1 MLFRSYQRTQLG
13 FKRLQGQTLELNGAA
28 NSRNNPPDLDEL
40 WRDFNRRLSR
50 LFGLKEAA
58 NGGRGPFGG
67 GKNNRYYGIGIGC
80 ALLLAIWLGSGV
92 YMVGEGQAG
101 VITQLGSYKYT
112 TTLTGIRWHLPY
124 PFQSCTLVDLVPAQ
138 PVEIGGNQSHESAG
152 VKASPMLTRDGK
164 LVDARFTIRYQIKDA
179 HAFLFNNVDA
189 QASIGQAGE
198 AAARAVLGKLKLDD
212 LLSHNRQTAVF
223 ELKQKLQN
231 RLDLY
236 HTGILIKDVTMQT
249 LRWSAQI
256 QAAFD
261 DALKAMQE
269 NERQKQQANAYSDE
283 LLARARADVA
293 QMMNEAEGHK
303 ARVIAQAQGDAE
315 RFKQV
320 LAEYLKAP
328 AVIREHMYLETMQ
341 QIYGNATKV
350 LVDNKMTSTLIHLPL
365 DKLLANSA
373 VPQTATPDASPSKEP
388 AATAKG
394 AAGAAQVTGQPPAKD
409 HQQATGPTTPASADP
424 ASLRDLLRTRNRN
437 DDGR

>member
-1 MLFRSYQRTQLG
+1 
-13 FKRLQGQTLELNGAA
+13 
-28 NSRNNPPDLDEL
+28 
-40 WRDFNRRLSR
+40 
-50 LFGLKEAA
+50 
-58 NGGRGPFGG
+58 
-67 GKNNRYYGIGIGC
+67 
-80 ALLLAIWLGSGV
+80 
-92 YMVGEGQAG
+92 
-101 VITQLGSYKYT
+101 
-112 TTLTGIRWHLPY
+112 
-124 PFQSCTLVDLVPAQ
+124 
-138 PVEIGGNQSHESAG
+138 
-152 VKASPMLTRDGK
+152 MLTRDGK

-189 QASIGQAGE
+189 QASIAQAGE

-212 LLSHNRQTAVF
+212 LLSHSRETAVF

-231 RLDLY
+231 KLDLY

-249 LRWSAQI
+249 IRWPAQI

-261 DALKAMQE
+261 DALKATQE
-269 NERQKQQANAYSDE
+269 NERQKKQANVHSDA

-293 QMMNEAEGHK
+293 QMINEAEGHK

-328 AVIREHMYLETMQ
+328 AVIREHLYLETMQ

-350 LVDNKMTSTLIHLPL
+350 LVDNKMTSTLIQLPL

-373 VPQTATPDASPSKEP
+373 VPQAATPDANPSKGP
-388 AATAKG
+388 AATAKA
-394 AAGAAQVTGQPPAKD
+394 AAGAAPVAGQSSAKD
-409 HQQATGPTTPASADP
+409 RQQATGLTTPASAEP
-424 ASLRDLLRTRNRN
+424 ASLRDMLRTRDRN

>member
-1 MLFRSYQRTQLG
+1 
-13 FKRLQGQTLELNGAA
+13 
-28 NSRNNPPDLDEL
+28 
-40 WRDFNRRLSR
+40 
-50 LFGLKEAA
+50 
-58 NGGRGPFGG
+58 
-67 GKNNRYYGIGIGC
+67 
-80 ALLLAIWLGSGV
+80 
-92 YMVGEGQAG
+92 
-101 VITQLGSYKYT
+101 
-112 TTLTGIRWHLPY
+112 
-124 PFQSCTLVDLVPAQ
+124 
-138 PVEIGGNQSHESAG
+138 
-152 VKASPMLTRDGK
+152 MLTRDGK

-189 QASIGQAGE
+189 QASIAQAGE
-198 AAARAVLGKLKLDD
+198 ATARAVLGKLKLDD
-212 LLSHNRQTAVF
+212 LLSHNRETVVF

-261 DALKAMQE
+261 DALKARQE
-269 NERQKQQANAYSDE
+269 NERQKKQANAYSDE

-350 LVDNKMTSTLIHLPL
+350 LVDNKITNTLIHLPL

-388 AATAKG
+388 AATAKA
-394 AAGAAQVTGQPPAKD
+394 AAGAAHVTGQPPAKD
-409 HQQATGPTTPASADP
+409 HQATTGPTTPASADP

>member
-1 MLFRSYQRTQLG
+1 MHKRARLG
-13 FKRLQGQTLELNGAA
+13 FDRLQGQRLEINGAV

-80 ALLLAIWLGSGV
+80 ALLLAIWLGSGA
-92 YMVGEGQAG
+92 YIVGEGQAG

-112 TTLTGIRWHLPY
+112 TTSTGIRWHLPY
-124 PFQSCTLVDLVPAQ
+124 PFQSCTLVDLIPAQ
-138 PVEIGGNQSHESAG
+138 PVEIGGNKSNELAG

-189 QASIGQAGE
+189 QASIAQAGE

-212 LLSHNRQTAVF
+212 LLSHSRETAVF

-249 LRWSAQI
+249 IRWPAQI

-261 DALKAMQE
+261 DALKATQE
-269 NERQKQQANAYSDE
+269 NERQKKQANAHSDA

-293 QMMNEAEGHK
+293 QMINEAEGHK

-320 LAEYLKAP
+320 FAEYLKAP
-328 AVIREHMYLETMQ
+328 AVIREHLYLETMQ
-341 QIYGNATKV
+341 QVYGNATKV
-350 LVDNKMTSTLIHLPL
+350 LVDNKMTSALIHLPL

-373 VPQTATPDASPSKEP
+373 VPQTATPDASPSKGP

-394 AAGAAQVTGQPPAKD
+394 AAGAAHVAGQSPAPSAD
-409 HQQATGPTTPASADP
+409 RQQATGPTTPASANP
-424 ASLRDLLRTRNRN
+424 ASLRDMLRTRDRN